1 MSQDQGAEH
10 MDGFMQPNA
19 DGVVGPTHTCT
30 HRTLQGQAGAGPAWI
45 LVPGVPSP
53 VPLPPSASSSFHA
66 PRWARSQFAGGALEK
81 ETLGQ
86 GVKLLGK

>member
-1 MSQDQGAEH
+1 
-10 MDGFMQPNA
+10 MDGSMQPN
-19 DGVVGPTHTCT
+19 DGVVGPAHTCT

-53 VPLPPSASSSFHA
+53 VPLPPSASLSFHA
-66 PRWARSQFAGGALEK
+66 LRWARSQFAGGALEK